1 MGYTTD
7 FEGQFHCYR
16 VDSKDIGTFLK
27 AVYEGDQASMGV
39 LADWLT
45 EHNDPLGQKIARLLA
60 RPTQHTATRFW
71 RLFGLKPEHAAYLK
85 QFNET
90 RRMKRRVARAKLLP
104 DPVRE
109 AAGLPLGKEGAYFV
123 GGTGF
128 AGQDHDD
135 SVLNYNQP
143 PKGQPGLWC
152 QWCPNK
158 DGTAIVWDQ
167 GEKFYDYV
175 EWLKYLIEHF
185 LAPWGYVLNGEM
197 EWQGEEDEDR
207 GKLIVKDNDVSQ
219 VWLGRKSSKK

>member
-45 EHNDPLGQKIARLLA
+45 EHNDPLGQRIARLLA
-60 RPTQHTATRFW
+60 RPTQQTVTRFW

-90 RRMKRRVARAKLLP
+90 RRMKRSVARAKLLP

-109 AAGLPLGKEGAYFV
+109 AAGLPLGKEAAYFV
-123 GGTGF
+123 GGG
-128 AGQDHDD
+128 GSWGMDRDD
-135 SVLNYNQP
+135 SVLDFNIP
-143 PKGQPGLWC
+143 PRGQPGLWC
-152 QWCPNK
+152 KWRPNE
-158 DGTAIVWDQ
+158 DGTAIVWSRQ
-167 GEKFYDYV
+167 EKFYDYI
-175 EWLKYLIEHF
+175 EWLEYLIKHF

-197 EWQGEEDEDR
+197 QWQGENEADR
-207 GKLIVKDNDVSQ
+207 GTITVTDNQ
-219 VWLGRKSSKK
+219 VTAVADI